1 MKNSHTAWVVFKR
14 VITLLFILYIVLY
27 FQVETGINT
36 SLKEKTIITQE
47 NIEKF
52 EEDVKNG
59 EYVDI
64 KNYIETNDVD
74 TSNIMSDAGYL
85 ISNQASKIVG
95 EHLVDFFEFVGKLIK

>member
-1 MKNSHTAWVVFKR
+1 MKNSHTAWIIFKR
-14 VITLLFILYIVLY
+14 TIALLFILFIVLY
-27 FQVETGINT
+27 FQVETGTNT

-64 KNYIETNDVD
+64 KNYVVTNEVD

-85 ISNQASKIVG
+85 ISNQASKIIG
-95 EHLVDFFEFVGKLIK
+95 KHLVDFFEFVSRLIK